1 MRISIDWLKDFIKI
15 TKTTEEI
22 SDMLTMIG
30 LESEKVRNFSHI
42 DGIIV
47 GEILNVSKHP
57 NADKLSLCK
66 VNNGKDTISV
76 VCGASNVD
84 NNQKIAFAP
93 AGTTLPGNLTI
104 KKVKIRG
111 EVSEGMICSEKELE
125 ISEEHDGIMVL
136 NDSAKVGST
145 FSNYLESLSESL
157 ELDITPNRPDCF
169 SHLGVAR
176 DISVKVDKKVKSIN
190 SNPKKYKINKAEKLF
205 SINIENPDDCPRY
218 IGGIVKNIKVGK
230 SPKWLVDR
238 LESIGQRSINNL
250 VDISNFVMME
260 MGHPTHIFDYD
271 KINSSE
277 ILIRRGKKNETITTL
292 DEIDRKLSQ
301 NELLITNGKIPIAVA
316 GVMGGLNSA
325 VSKETKTILIESA
338 FFDAPTIRKS
348 AKALS
353 MNTDA
358 SKRFERGA
366 DPNGAEDA
374 FWRIINLI
382 EELSIGEWVEGI
394 IDAYPKPF
402 TQKEII
408 LTQKKLDILS
418 GVSLSNNFITSTL
431 IKLGF
436 EVKSDSKEKWK
447 CSPPS
452 WRPDIEREVDI
463 IEELIRFY
471 GYDKI
476 PSKYHYESIM
486 NTKNPDP
493 HKHLDNII
501 SIMAGLGFSQVF
513 NNSLQS
519 INTVSQLDYNPVE
532 IMNPLSDKM
541 NRLRTSLFP
550 GLLEN
555 IDFNL
560 KMGRPDTMIFEWGN
574 VFEQKSN
581 GLKGIA
587 EKLQLSAVI
596 HGYFNKSSIHRSK
609 SRKSDYSVI
618 KGALEAL
625 MNRLNMH
632 NISYKTEKT
641 SVLGLIN
648 SQTIESEN
656 QKLGEIGIVNPSIS
670 KKMNF
675 DNGTVYGFQLD
686 IELIMAIAK
695 NISSFSPLINFPLIE
710 RDLNFVIDE
719 KILIGDLVSSIN
731 ENGSS
736 LLKIAEPVN
745 IFRHTSLG
753 EDKKSITINLI
764 FQSPTKTLEDKDVNP
779 IIDKIIQVISN
790 KFSAKLR

>member
-15 TKTTEEI
+15 AKTTEEI
-22 SDMLTMIG
+22 SDILTMIG
-30 LESEKVRNFSHI
+30 LESEKVSNFSHI

-66 VNNGKDTISV
+66 VNSGKDTISV

-84 NNQKIAFAP
+84 TNQKIAFAP
-93 AGTTLPGNLTI
+93 VGTTLPGNLTI

-136 NDSAKVGST
+136 NDSAKIGST

-176 DISVKVDKKVKSIN
+176 DISVKVDKKIKSIN
-190 SNPKKYKINKAEKLF
+190 SDPKKYKINKAEKLF

-348 AKALS
+348 AKALG

-366 DPNGAEDA
+366 DPNGAEEA

-382 EELSIGEWVEGI
+382 EELSIGECV
-394 IDAYPKPF
+394 
-402 TQKEII
+402 
-408 LTQKKLDILS
+408 
-418 GVSLSNNFITSTL
+418 
-431 IKLGF
+431 
-436 EVKSDSKEKWK
+436 
-447 CSPPS
+447 
-452 WRPDIEREVDI
+452 
-463 IEELIRFY
+463 
-471 GYDKI
+471 
-476 PSKYHYESIM
+476 
-486 NTKNPDP
+486 
-493 HKHLDNII
+493 
-501 SIMAGLGFSQVF
+501 
-513 NNSLQS
+513 
-519 INTVSQLDYNPVE
+519 
-532 IMNPLSDKM
+532 
-541 NRLRTSLFP
+541 
-550 GLLEN
+550 
-555 IDFNL
+555 
-560 KMGRPDTMIFEWGN
+560 
-574 VFEQKSN
+574 
-581 GLKGIA
+581 
-587 EKLQLSAVI
+587 
-596 HGYFNKSSIHRSK
+596 
-609 SRKSDYSVI
+609 
-618 KGALEAL
+618 
-625 MNRLNMH
+625 
-632 NISYKTEKT
+632 
-641 SVLGLIN
+641 
-648 SQTIESEN
+648 
-656 QKLGEIGIVNPSIS
+656 
-670 KKMNF
+670 
-675 DNGTVYGFQLD
+675 
-686 IELIMAIAK
+686 
-695 NISSFSPLINFPLIE
+695 
-710 RDLNFVIDE
+710 
-719 KILIGDLVSSIN
+719 
-731 ENGSS
+731 
-736 LLKIAEPVN
+736 
-745 IFRHTSLG
+745 
-753 EDKKSITINLI
+753 
-764 FQSPTKTLEDKDVNP
+764 
-779 IIDKIIQVISN
+779 
-790 KFSAKLR
+790 